1 MYLCFYWNCL
11 QKAIGKKFSGFR
23 CLCLY
28 FSVSFYNH
36 CGAWTYLFKLVFFKL
51 IFDIFVNH
59 WDLLMQIV
67 VLCFHFL
74 YYFYFNFVLGINQK
88 IQVLCLLAYL
98 LTYLLRYLKAEAL
111 QVPQKS
117 KNRVNL
123 INFVGNLHFIILVHR
138 VRYLKNIFVSPR

>member
-1 MYLCFYWNCL
+1 
-11 QKAIGKKFSGFR
+11 
-23 CLCLY
+23 
-28 FSVSFYNH
+28 
-36 CGAWTYLFKLVFFKL
+36 
-51 IFDIFVNH
+51 
-59 WDLLMQIV
+59 MQIV